1 MKLDANRFPS
11 RTYNFLKINEFPMD
25 VQIKGWANY
34 TVNNTDSTPLL
45 VKNIPHDAE
54 SIDTSLGKEFD
65 ILLDKDNKN
74 SNSCGDTLVIPE
86 NFVCPDFVNIK
97 FVNART
103 VVTKSDIVVH
113 AKENSKSTVVLSF
126 ENADFREGGIVS
138 RLRLLCE
145 SGSNLTVVLLNL
157 AGSNCEIYSSVG
169 ALVKENASLK
179 IIDVQLGGKIL
190 LSGSHVVLEGRKS
203 IFEGRT
209 CYGARDNQNA
219 DINYVVKHL
228 GKESESRMNV
238 TGFVKD
244 NAKKTWRGTIDFV
257 NGCRNAFA
265 DENEDVLLLNPEVV
279 NKSLPV
285 ILCDEEAVEGTH
297 GASIGRLNL
306 DMLFYLQSRGLTKEQ
321 SENMMAKGKIYAAV
335 NNVFGLA
342 EMEKAESLEESVNK
356 YIEGIFDEN

>member
-1 MKLDANRFPS
+1 
-11 RTYNFLKINEFPMD
+11 
-25 VQIKGWANY
+25 
-34 TVNNTDSTPLL
+34 
-45 VKNIPHDAE
+45 
-54 SIDTSLGKEFD
+54 
-65 ILLDKDNKN
+65 
-74 SNSCGDTLVIPE
+74 
-86 NFVCPDFVNIK
+86 
-97 FVNART
+97 
-103 VVTKSDIVVH
+103 
-113 AKENSKSTVVLSF
+113 
-126 ENADFREGGIVS
+126 
-138 RLRLLCE
+138 
-145 SGSNLTVVLLNL
+145 
-157 AGSNCEIYSSVG
+157 
-169 ALVKENASLK
+169 
-179 IIDVQLGGKIL
+179 
-190 LSGSHVVLEGRKS
+190 
-203 IFEGRT
+203 
-209 CYGARDNQNA
+209 
-219 DINYVVKHL
+219 
-228 GKESESRMNV
+228 MNV

-265 DENEDVLLLNPEVV
+265 DENEDVFLLNPEVV